1 MMTMNV
7 HAVRAIYSFEMA
19 RTRRTLLQSIV
30 SPVISTSLYFVVF
43 GAAIGARITEI
54 EGVRYGAFIVPGL
67 IMLTLLTQSVMNAS
81 FGIYFP
87 RFTGTIYEILSA
99 PVSYLEIVLGYVGA
113 AATKS
118 VILGLIILATAG
130 LFVPL
135 KVDHPLWMVVF
146 LLLQDQLGEGLLGQ
160 ILAQRNALFGL
171 GKNSMPLSAAVGTL
185 IHAGMAALMS
195 AALQRM
201 WLRNRGLAVSM
212 VLLIFIAFQ
221 GALVALA
228 IGKI

>member
-1 MMTMNV
+1 MGSPTV
-7 HAVRAIYSFEMA
+7 IPRTDPRA
-19 RTRRTLLQSIV
+19 RTLL
-30 SPVISTSLYFVVF
+30 
-43 GAAIGARITEI
+43 
-54 EGVRYGAFIVPGL
+54 GL
-67 IMLTLLTQSVMNAS
+67 CLTLCC
-81 FGIYFP
+81 GYF
-87 RFTGTIYEILSA
+87 IL
-99 PVSYLEIVLGYVGA
+99 E
-113 AATKS
+113 
-118 VILGLIILATAG
+118 
-130 LFVPL
+130 
-135 KVDHPLWMVVF
+135 MVVF
-146 LLLQDQLGEGLLGQ
+146 LLLQDQLGKGLLGQ

-171 GKNSMPLSAAVGTL
+171 GRNSMPLSAAVGTL